1 MENQKFIDITPK
13 WEGMMKVIIAVLEN
27 PKASTESKKAMREE
41 LVDLGKWV
49 DQVNEERK
57 KKCEK

>member
-1 MENQKFIDITPK
+1 
-13 WEGMMKVIIAVLEN
+13 MKLIIAVLEN
-27 PKASTESKKAMREE
+27 PKASAESKQSMREE

-57 KKCEK
+57 KK

>member
-27 PKASTESKKAMREE
+27 PKATIESKQSMREE
-41 LVDLGKWV
+41 LIDLGRWV
-49 DQVNEERK
+49 DRVNEEK
-57 KKCEK
+57 KQEDN

>member
-13 WEGMMKVIIAVLEN
+13 WEGMMKVIIAFLEN
-27 PKASTESKKAMREE
+27 PKASAESKKAMREE

-49 DQVNEERK
+49 DKVNEERK
-57 KKCEK
+57 SAKS

>member
-57 KKCEK
+57 QKCEK

>member
-27 PKASTESKKAMREE
+27 PKASAESKQSMREE